1 MSNKLFIDL
10 AHHVR
15 NDITVC
21 LRLQS
26 VAMKAL
32 KESAEALKESAVR
45 LNDLDKNLQILMD
58 EARGKRK
65 QKEKGE

>member
-32 KESAEALKESAVR
+32 KESAIR
-45 LNDLDKNLQILMD
+45 LNDLDKSLQILMD
-58 EARGKRK
+58 EARGKIK

>member
-15 NDITVC
+15 KDITVC

-32 KESAEALKESAVR
+32 KESAIR
-45 LNDLDKNLQILMD
+45 LNDLDKSLQILMD
-58 EARGKRK
+58 EARGKIK

>member
-32 KESAEALKESAVR
+32 KESAVR
-45 LNDLDKNLQILMD
+45 LNDLDKSLQILMD
-58 EARGKRK
+58 EARGKIK

>member
-32 KESAEALKESAVR
+32 KESAVR
-45 LNDLDKNLQILMD
+45 LNDLDKSLQILMD
-58 EARGKRK
+58 EARGKIK
-65 QKEKGE
+65 QKEKEE